1 LLTLLGDFVYN
12 LVASGGSAMAP
23 QVDVMP
29 SAVAGG
35 RNSQDNVRSPIEEG
49 EVLRMA
55 SRKTVGPSSQRYD
68 GPIP

>member
-1 LLTLLGDFVYN
+1 
-12 LVASGGSAMAP
+12 MAP